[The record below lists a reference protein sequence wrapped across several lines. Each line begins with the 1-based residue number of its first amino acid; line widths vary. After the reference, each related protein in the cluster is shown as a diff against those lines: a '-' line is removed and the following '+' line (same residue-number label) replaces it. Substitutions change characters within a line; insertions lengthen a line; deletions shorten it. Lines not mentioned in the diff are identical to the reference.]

1 MPPSSRKYS
10 ETKDDMSLS
19 TSDWCVEEGE
29 SRVELCELRWQRLIN
44 PMTKIMSGQRE
55 IEMTPCCTVEVRSI
69 RKHVILFSYLYC
81 ITSFVVPVYGQ
92 LEVDSNSHSQG
103 GNRRKLRS
111 YLLKIGSLIKH
122 QLVDHFGLGLIR
134 FRWKLV
140 IYVLSI
146 KLIILFVMR
155 SKLWACFCTKSMLWN
170 NIML

>member
-1 MPPSSRKYS
+1 
-10 ETKDDMSLS
+10 
-19 TSDWCVEEGE
+19 
-29 SRVELCELRWQRLIN
+29 
-44 PMTKIMSGQRE
+44 MSGQRE

-122 QLVDHFGLGLIR
+122 QLD
-134 FRWKLV
+134 
-140 IYVLSI
+140 YT
-146 KLIILFVMR
+146 
-155 SKLWACFCTKSMLWN
+155 FCDAVKIVSMFLHKKHVVE
-170 NIML
+170 